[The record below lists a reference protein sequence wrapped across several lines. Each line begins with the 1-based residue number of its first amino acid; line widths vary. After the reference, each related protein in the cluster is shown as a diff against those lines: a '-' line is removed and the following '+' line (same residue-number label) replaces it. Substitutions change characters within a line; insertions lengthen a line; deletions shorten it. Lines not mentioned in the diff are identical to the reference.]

1 MSFHC
6 TSFMQMMILTTE
18 LILKVILTAL
28 FMVDSSLKTFGVAM
42 LSAMWSPVFILVVE
56 WITRRNL
63 ERTRISLHQ
72 LVLLLILIPLAPILT
87 RINQLNAIIFAED
100 TNSGFINAIMDC
112 GKIISSW
119 IQIVILIYG
128 ILVDRITFQGRHFNL
143 QFIIY
148 FYYTFQ
154 ILYSTL
160 SLEFWFHYL

>member
-1 MSFHC
+1 
-6 TSFMQMMILTTE
+6 MQMMILATE
-18 LILKVILTAL
+18 FILKVILTAL